1 MFLKRVLTAIVLLP
15 VLIGAIIYGEKTGA
29 AVVIALAAAVGVFEY
44 LRLTS
49 PGLTK
54 AEEVA
59 ISLWGG
65 VIVLSFLAKSPLVP
79 GAALALGVQ
88 AYAIWDAYRAA
99 PDRATLGR
107 IGHVAA
113 GLALCAFFPGFGVSV
128 SGHGYK
134 HLLFIMFLVMSGD
147 TGAYVTGSLVGR
159 HKLAPRISP
168 KKTIEG
174 SVGGLIL
181 TALVAYFVNEWFR
194 LGFEG
199 ATAIAVA
206 AAVNVVA
213 QIGDLV
219 ESHLKRA
226 AGVKDS
232 GTIFPG
238 HGGML
243 DRIDAFIPTLPL
255 YAAIL
260 ALVGV

>member
-1 MFLKRVLTAIVLLP
+1 MFLKRVLTAVVLLP
-15 VLIGAIIYGEKTGA
+15 LLLGAVVYGEQTGA

-44 LRLTS
+44 LRLAA

-54 AEEVA
+54 AEE
-59 ISLWGG
+59 IG
-65 VIVLSFLAKSPLVP
+65 VSVYGSGIVLCFLAKSPLLP
-79 GAALALGVQ
+79 GTALALGVQ

-99 PDRATLGR
+99 PDKTTLGR

-113 GLALCAFFPGFGVSV
+113 GLLYGAFFLGFGVSV
-128 SGHGYK
+128 SGHGYG

-147 TGAYVTGSLVGR
+147 TGAYITGSLIGR

-174 SVGGLIL
+174 SVGGMAL
-181 TALVAYFVNEWFR
+181 TVLVAWLVNGWLK
-194 LGFEG
+194 LGFTEG
-199 ATAIAVA
+199 GAVA
-206 AAVNVVA
+206 VGVAVNIAA

-226 AGVKDS
+226 AGIKDS

-260 ALVGV
+260 ALRGL